1 VTSLAP
7 VPQPPPLRPAPG
19 ESAWLLAALVLVIA
33 SLWLAARLRR
43 WWERRARVRR
53 AARAQAAERDA
64 VGVLGDSG
72 FRVIGRQVRQ
82 SWGVVADGDAVS
94 FTLIADYLVERDGQR
109 WVAEV
114 KTGERALDLR
124 HGPTRRQ
131 LLEYR
136 EAFGADGVL
145 LVDAEGRRLRDVR
158 FFGMERARAGGQR
171 RFALGVAAGIGI
183 GVALGVLLARRPSA
197 PLAASPARV
206 EAAAPAHPP
215 ARD

>member
-1 VTSLAP
+1 VTPLAA
-7 VPQPPPLRPAPG
+7 VSQPLTPAPSPRQ
-19 ESAWLLAALVLVIA
+19 SAGLLLALALVVA
-33 SLWLAARLRR
+33 SVWLAARLRR
-43 WWERRARVRR
+43 WWGRRIRVRR
-53 AARAQAAERDA
+53 AARAHAAERDA
-64 VGVLGDSG
+64 LGLLDESG

-82 SWGVVADGDAVS
+82 SWGVVADGDTVR

-136 EAFGADGVL
+136 EAFGAHGVL

-158 FFGMERARAGGQR
+158 FFGGGKVGPDGTR
-171 RFALGVAAGIGI
+171 GRLAIGLAAGIGI
-183 GVALGVLLARRPSA
+183 GIGIGVGLALWIAGPG
-197 PLAASPARV
+197 
-206 EAAAPAHPP
+206 
-215 ARD
+215 